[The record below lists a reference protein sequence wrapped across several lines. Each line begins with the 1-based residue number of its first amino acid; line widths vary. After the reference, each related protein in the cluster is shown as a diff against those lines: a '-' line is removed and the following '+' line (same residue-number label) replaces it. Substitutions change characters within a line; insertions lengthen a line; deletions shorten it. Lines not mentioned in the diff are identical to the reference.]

1 MARKDPNTGQAVE
14 NNSKCGDP
22 IKWDGEESM
31 SNERMR
37 V

>member
-1 MARKDPNTGQAVE
+1 MVRKDTNIGEAVE
-14 NNSKCGDP
+14 NDSKCGDP

-31 SNERMR
+31 SNEQMR